1 MVVRLTQW
9 TPSRNIE
16 FFINCEEEGKKLKK
30 ENRKENSFPST
41 CKLLPEVFFNS
52 RESLFFG
59 RISLHWFWRGGLWVH
74 LCPWKKLLY
83 LQLLDDPTLT
93 PLPSDEIWDITHY
106 YAFFLGGGFDDLSKK
121 WRCQSTQNGTCIS
134 FIYSLPMS
142 NLIRRK
148 PYKKCKAFIF
158 YSISCRDTE
167 NSLLQYFWFIANQFV
182 FVSLNYVFAKNGKSK
197 IMTTV

>member
-1 MVVRLTQW
+1 MVIRLTQW

-30 ENRKENSFPST
+30 ENKKENSFPST

-93 PLPSDEIWDITHY
+93 PLPSDEIWDISHY

-148 PYKKCKAFIF
+148 PYKKVQ
-158 YSISCRDTE
+158 
-167 NSLLQYFWFIANQFV
+167 SLHL
-182 FVSLNYVFAKNGKSK
+182 L
-197 IMTTV
+197 

>member
-1 MVVRLTQW
+1 MDSFKKYR
-9 TPSRNIE
+9 I

-30 ENRKENSFPST
+30 ENKKENSFPST

-93 PLPSDEIWDITHY
+93 PLPSDEIWDISHY
-106 YAFFLGGGFDDLSKK
+106 YAFFLGGGFDDLSKNGDVN
-121 WRCQSTQNGTCIS
+121 RHRMVHLLALYMYIVYPCQILFVENHI
-134 FIYSLPMS
+134 
-142 NLIRRK
+142 
-148 PYKKCKAFIF
+148 KKCKAVIF

-182 FVSLNYVFAKNGKSK
+182 FVSWNYVFAKNGKSK
-197 IMTTV
+197 VMTTV